1 MTIAGIKIWRRLRFL
16 LLPFSLIYWLVVSLR
31 NLFYDFGIFRIKAL
45 PRPVI
50 SVGNITA
57 GGTGKT
63 PMVEWIAK
71 FLSQMGKKVA
81 ILSRGYGRR
90 TKGFVLVSDGKKIFS
105 EADECGDEPF
115 QMALK
120 SVENGLNWV
129 IAVCE
134 DRFEAGRKL
143 LEKFEI
149 DLFILDDAFQRRDIN
164 RDVDILLVDDES
176 VKEFLIPAGLKREPM
191 SSLKRANV
199 VCVQG
204 LEGWRVLERYIRD
217 ENVVRCVFGY
227 KLLEI
232 RKFFDYILLE
242 KPFEGKKVVA
252 FSGIGKHK
260 NFLKLLKDNK
270 FLVLKDFEF
279 PDHYRYDRDD
289 IKEIIRQ
296 MELVGAEIV
305 LTTEKDYARLYEMK
319 DLKDFP
325 FFYSVIEVEFYS
337 GGEELKQKILG
348 LVG

>member
-1 MTIAGIKIWRRLRFL
+1 MKRMGIKIWRKLRFL
-16 LLPFSLIYWLVVSLR
+16 LLPFSLIYWLVVLLR
-31 NLFYDFGIFRIKAL
+31 NLFYDFGIFRVNSL

-71 FLSQMGKKVA
+71 LLSQMGKRVA

-90 TKGFVLVSDGKKIFS
+90 TEGFVLVSDGRSIFS
-105 EADECGDEPF
+105 RSDECGDEPF

-120 SVENGLNWV
+120 SVEKGLNWV
-129 IAVCE
+129 VAVCE

-149 DLFILDDAFQRRDIN
+149 DVFILDDAFQRRDIN
-164 RDVDILLVDDES
+164 RDLDILLIDGES
-176 VKEFLIPAGLKREPM
+176 VKEFLIPAGLKREPI
-191 SSLKRANV
+191 SSLKRADV

-204 LEGWRVLERYIRD
+204 FQVLEMLGRYIRD
-217 ENVVRCVFGY
+217 ENVIKCVFGY

-242 KPFEGKKVVA
+242 KPFEGKKVIA

-270 FLVLKDFEF
+270 FLILKDFEF
-279 PDHYRYDRDD
+279 PDHYRYSRDD
-289 IKEIIRQ
+289 IDEIIRQ
-296 MELVGAEIV
+296 MESAGAEIV

-319 DLKDFP
+319 DLKNFP
-325 FFYSVIEVEFYS
+325 FFYSVIEVEFFS
-337 GGEELKQKILG
+337 GGEELKQKVFG
-348 LVG
+348 LVE